1 MGAGCSAP
9 GAGCAGGDLRCCRRG
24 RVPAASPGME
34 GQAGVLSPAGGAG
47 CRGLPWTERVRGSQA
62 WPQLGE
68 RFCAQGTLALPLVL
82 PAGRPRDGESGCRPL
97 AGLPVRPLGG
107 RRAPGT
113 GKAAPVG
120 AQHGGPQPVPTGHV
134 PPVARGCLWVQEG
147 AWGSRGSRPRSPPR
161 AGAARLGGQERA
173 LSGSGPDAAGTGA
186 VPAPAPGVAGCW
198 SVPPLL
204 LLLLLC
210 VGGFQPDPGSRPLS
224 RGERGRCWGPV
235 PVSPSPPLP
244 SRVHGTGE
252 PLPKAPGRAARAR
265 EAAGFAGAAAAR
277 GLCGRSLTVP
287 RLSLCR
293 DGRTDGGAQPRRE
306 LRSPQEE
313 AGPPAPRPTLPPAP
327 RVAPLLAGDSPASP
341 GRCRR
346 GSSSVVWA
354 PVCFGSR
361 SNCRCRRFGCAGSC
375 PLLVQL
381 VDGSSSVC
389 RPSSALV
396 PVPVFLLWFQ
406 VQLVD
411 GSSSFP
417 CQLADGS
424 SSVAALVP
432 FSSGWAAAPAPRRFQ
447 FLSAPAPF
455 GSSSGLLKRSWLL
468 ARS

>member
-235 PVSPSPPLP
+235 PVSPCSPLP

-293 DGRTDGGAQPRRE
+293 DGRTDGR
-306 LRSPQEE
+306 RSPATPGAAEPPGRSRAACAEADAAACPARGPAPGWGQPCLARPVPPRLQLSCLGPRLFWVPFQLPVPSVWLCGLLSV
-313 AGPPAPRPTLPPAP
+313 AGPAC
-327 RVAPLLAGDSPASP
+327 
-341 GRCRR
+341 GRLQFSLQAQL
-346 GSSSVVWA
+346 SS
-354 PVCFGSR
+354 
-361 SNCRCRRFGCAGSC
+361 GSC
-375 PLLVQL
+375 SRV
-381 VDGSSSVC
+381 
-389 RPSSALV
+389 SALV
-396 PVPVFLLWFQ
+396 SGPARGRLQFISMPACGWFQ
-406 VQLVD
+406 LGC
-411 GSSSFP
+411 GS
-417 CQLADGS
+417 GS
-424 SSVAALVP
+424 
-432 FSSGWAAAPAPRRFQ
+432 AAAPAPRRFQ